1 MPRCIIQLQTNP
13 SMALSPDICIYDAQI
28 DECGGLTKQA
38 LVRMLAEPSDGADAL
53 CVYTTVYADSGCLDV
68 EDPTICESNTNC
80 TLFGENGNNLIL
92 YPLCI
97 RRSVQTVIFRPTI
110 S

>member
-1 MPRCIIQLQTNP
+1 
-13 SMALSPDICIYDAQI
+13 MALSSDICIYDAQI

-38 LVRMLAEPSDGADAL
+38 LVRMLAAPSDGADAL

-80 TLFGENGNNLIL
+80 TLFGENGNNPIS
-92 YPLCI
+92 YPLD
-97 RRSVQTVIFRPTI
+97 VVIVLCRLRYFVRL
-110 S
+110 SHKDGR